1 MTHVA
6 SCCCKNMLNGLNSI
20 NAGSLMV
27 RFEGTQTPAG
37 TDTQAIT
44 RASDT
49 AKALVCMQLDQ

>member
-1 MTHVA
+1 
-6 SCCCKNMLNGLNSI
+6 MLNGLNSI

-44 RASDT
+44 CASDT